1 MKRLRLFAVILL
13 VLGFAC
19 AASQPAHATILIQ
32 IDKPTQTM
40 TVTVDGQ
47 VAYRWPVSTGAT
59 VFSTP
64 PGTYKPFRMEAMHYS
79 QEWDNAG
86 MPQLDLLQLAR
97 PRHSWI
103 RPSRPRHAGVAWL
116 RAPLADQRRH
126 ALSLVGGRGMA
137 DTTVIIRGPDP
148 AGYFAAT
155 QIPKRQPA
163 PSGPPSQSA
172 LSGGFGRFALA

>member
-1 MKRLRLFAVILL
+1 MKQLRLFAVILL
-13 VLGFAC
+13 VVGLAC

-40 TVTVDGQ
+40 TVTVDGK
-47 VAYRWPVSTGAT
+47 VAYRWHVSTGAT
-59 VFSTP
+59 GFSTP

-79 QEWDNAG
+79 QGVGQCRHA
-86 MPQLDLLQLAR
+86 QLDLLHLAR
-97 PRHSWI
+97 PRHAWI

-126 ALSLVGGRGMA
+126 ALSLVGGRGIG
-137 DTTVIIRGPDP
+137 DTTVIIKGPDP

-163 PSGPPSQSA
+163 PSAAPFQW
-172 LSGGFGRFALA
+172 LFGGFGRSR